1 MAVNTKIVER
11 LVQEVIKEN
20 PSLPFKHSV
29 YDEETG
35 RRFEVTVTSVATRNQ
50 YINESRLTKSFGS
63 VFGPKGEPCG
73 CCNGSGR
80 V

>member
-11 LVQEVIKEN
+11 LVREIISEKQAT
-20 PSLPFKHSV
+20 PFNHSV

-35 RRFEVTVTSVATRNQ
+35 RRFEVTVTQVSTKSQ
-50 YINESRLTKSFGS
+50 YISESRLTKSFGT

-80 V
+80 S